1 MEMEQVLK
9 QLDWLDEQRRKDK
22 TAIEMLEK
30 RLAALENDTRPLGQ
44 QIKDLGG
51 ETTRLAALLARMDH
65 FDEALLQTR
74 VEARQSLEAL
84 EKEFRKRDEETEKI
98 RRVELRAVDESIAD
112 VRKEVA
118 PIGELKR
125 GLQARIEE
133 DTRLARAIDEVRM
146 RIDTLR
152 RSDEEYTRAYHL
164 LEDGRRQDG
173 KRVTDLQGETA
184 ALRKHMDDQR
194 GKMELTANTLR
205 RIEARLSEL
214 SQLEAERREAQAK
227 FLDTQ
232 ALTQVERERA
242 WKEWQA
248 RFDTIERQTS
258 EVEANLQALDATHR
272 AVKRSQQALEELSQ
286 LVERRINETAE
297 IQRLTE
303 ERFRQEWVTF
313 KSDDQK
319 RWTNYTLT
327 QEEQRGETTRQYDR
341 LAERVTQGEDSLQ
354 EMNDL
359 VDQMNEQTEKRLQ
372 SLLAAVHEWVT
383 VFERSVGRAR

>member
-1 MEMEQVLK
+1 MESEQVLK
-9 QLDWLDEQRRKDK
+9 QLDWLDDQRRKDK
-22 TAIEMLEK
+22 TAIELLEK
-30 RLAALENDTRPLGQ
+30 RLSALEGDSRPLGQ
-44 QIKDLGG
+44 QMKDLGG
-51 ETTRLAALLARMDH
+51 EITRLGALLARMDH

-84 EKEFRKRDEETEKI
+84 EKEIRKRDEETEKI
-98 RRVELRAVDESIAD
+98 RRVELRAVDESIAE

-118 PIGELKR
+118 PLAELRR
-125 GLQARIEE
+125 GLQARVEE
-133 DTRLARAIDEVRM
+133 DTRLARAIDEVRLRM
-146 RIDTLR
+146 DTLR

-164 LEDGRRQDG
+164 LEDGRRQDA
-173 KRVTDLQGETA
+173 KRITDLQGEAA

-194 GKMELTANTLR
+194 GKMELTSNTLR
-205 RIEARLSEL
+205 RIESRLNEL
-214 SQLEAERREAQAK
+214 SQLEAERREAQNK
-227 FLDTQ
+227 FLEAQ
-232 ALTQVERERA
+232 ALIQVERERA

-248 RFDTIERQTS
+248 RFDVIERQTS

-341 LAERVTQGEDSLQ
+341 LAERVTQVEDSLQ
-354 EMNDL
+354 EADDL
-359 VDQMNEQTEKRLQ
+359 IAQMNEQTEKRLQ
-372 SLLAAVHEWVT
+372 SLLAAVHDWVT
-383 VFERSVGRAR
+383 AFERSVGRAR